1 MALNADFLT
10 NSNIDSIFNNKVE
23 INSDNRFFNR
33 ELSWIS
39 FNWRVLQ
46 EAENQN
52 VPLMERVNFL
62 SISASNLDEFY
73 SVRVAGIKEMVRK
86 NLKIKSDDGLS
97 PFEQLEKI
105 DSQARDLMATQQR
118 IWKGL
123 VKELKKEAIYIV
135 KGDDLKAADKE
146 KLEKKFLQEI
156 FPLLSPMAI
165 DPGHPFPFIA
175 SGGFA
180 LAISLTN
187 QESKKVLDIIL
198 PVPAQIDRFHKIPGS
213 KINDNKFFL

>member
-10 NSNIDSIFNNKVE
+10 NSNIDPIFNNKVE

-123 VKELKKEAIYIV
+123 VKELKK
-135 KGDDLKAADKE
+135 
-146 KLEKKFLQEI
+146 
-156 FPLLSPMAI
+156 S
-165 DPGHPFPFIA
+165 
-175 SGGFA
+175 
-180 LAISLTN
+180 
-187 QESKKVLDIIL
+187 
-198 PVPAQIDRFHKIPGS
+198 
-213 KINDNKFFL
+213 